1 MFYPSI
7 SHTIPTSS
15 SDSRIV
21 PSDDP
26 PGEFELP
33 VVISEEPDE
42 FKDDTELSE
51 LSETPNK
58 ESISLLELTAQ
69 REDERKRVFRGFM
82 GIPMTRSLW
91 IRMVKSSILVA
102 TRSAR
107 ICTFR
112 AFQRAP
118 PEERERMRWESGGTR
133 GGSRG
138 EQRTTWTAVH
148 LLSAEE
154 VKSLFGDVVEGLAFL
169 MSFFRMLCLGGRL
182 TGVIAWQINIA
193 SSFEARKRA
202 VNLG

>member
-33 VVISEEPDE
+33 VVISEELDE

-58 ESISLLELTAQ
+58 EKISLLELTAQ

-138 EQRTTWTAVH
+138 EQHTTWAVVH

-154 VKSLFGDVVEGLAFL
+154 VKSGGAGVSDEFFQDVVF
-169 MSFFRMLCLGGRL
+169 GR
-182 TGVIAWQINIA
+182 
-193 SSFEARKRA
+193 
-202 VNLG
+202 